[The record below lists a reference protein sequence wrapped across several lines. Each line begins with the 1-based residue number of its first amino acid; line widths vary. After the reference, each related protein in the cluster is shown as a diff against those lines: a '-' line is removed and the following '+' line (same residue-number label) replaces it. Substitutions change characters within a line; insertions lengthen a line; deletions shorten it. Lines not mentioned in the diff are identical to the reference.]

1 MVKANRA
8 LTGNR
13 NATTPKV
20 NARTPRTTNHPQLW
34 LSSGTPV
41 RASLPAPAWGTVA
54 DMLVIAWPPSSL
66 LTLPEQAQQQ
76 LEQVDKIEIERQRAH
91 HGQLVRPLGSSIGQI
106 LALQA
111 LGVPSGEPRKH
122 QHAGDQIGRAHVE
135 LQSLMRISSAVFCLK
150 Q

>member
-8 LTGNR
+8 LSGNR

-91 HGQLVRPLGSSIGQI
+91 HGQLRSEEHTS
-106 LALQA
+106 
-111 LGVPSGEPRKH
+111 
-122 QHAGDQIGRAHVE
+122 E
-135 LQSLMRISSAVFCLK
+135 LQSLMRITYAVFC
-150 Q
+150 

>member
-1 MVKANRA
+1 MCLFLKQ
-8 LTGNR
+8 
-13 NATTPKV
+13 TTEYEMRISDWSSDV
-20 NARTPRTTNHPQLW
+20 CSSDLTTNHPQLW

-41 RASLPAPAWGTVA
+41 RASLTAPAWGTVA

-122 QHAGDQIGRAHVE
+122 QHAGDRE
-135 LQSLMRISSAVFCLK
+135 D
-150 Q
+150 